1 MVGRFVVELD
11 DLPDR
16 IVQPIQGI
24 LWSAGFIRRARIL
37 HRGSWIAPGLLG
49 L

>member
-1 MVGRFVVELD
+1 MVGRCVVELD

-16 IVQPIQGI
+16 IVQPIQCI
-24 LWSAGFIRRARIL
+24 LRSAGFIRGARIL
-37 HRGSWIAPGLLG
+37 RRRSWIAPGLLS